1 MTNKRP
7 DPFILWLHLK
17 FNFLYYIFFLSKTM
31 MVVNKIHHNKAG
43 KKTKTNNDYI
53 VQLNVVRFTDGSV
66 DERPSIL
73 L

>member
-1 MTNKRP
+1 
-7 DPFILWLHLK
+7 
-17 FNFLYYIFFLSKTM
+17 